1 MRIAHIDIPN
11 QVVLAPMAGVTDLVF
26 RRICHEMGCGLL
38 MTEMISD
45 MGLVHSQDRTFRLV
59 EIGAWEHPVS
69 VQIFGSD
76 PGSMERAAAIV
87 TGIGGDLIDINM
99 GCPAP
104 KIVKNGEG
112 SALMLD
118 PDRAEAIVRA
128 VVRAARQPVT
138 VKMRAGWDGDRINA
152 VKFAQRVEAA
162 GAAAVAVHGR
172 TREQFY
178 AGKADWGIIARVKQ
192 AVNIPV
198 IGNGDIWHPTD
209 AKRLLEE
216 TGCDGVMIGRGV
228 LGNPWLIR
236 RTVHYLA
243 TGVILPEPTAAERI
257 AMALRH
263 LRDLVAYKGEY
274 TGPREMRKHAAWYL
288 KGMRG
293 AAQVREQIN
302 QAKSQ
307 AEMESVLNSYLSHL
321 ASTQQ
326 EGDDNDCD
334 PGSQWQT
341 SPH

>member
-1 MRIAHIDIPN
+1 MKIAHIDIPN
-11 QVVLAPMAGVTDLVF
+11 PVVLAPMAGVTDLVF

-45 MGLVHSQDRTFRLV
+45 MGLVHSQQRTFRLV
-59 EIGAWEHPVS
+59 EIGEWEHPIS

-76 PGSMERAAAIV
+76 PVPMERAAAIV
-87 TGIGGDLIDINM
+87 TEIGGDLIDINM

-118 PDRAEAIVRA
+118 PARAEAIVRA
-128 VVRAARQPVT
+128 VVRVAKQPVT
-138 VKMRAGWDGDRINA
+138 VKMRAGWDSDHINA
-152 VKFAQRVEAA
+152 VELAKRVEAA

-178 AGKADWGIIARVKQ
+178 AGKADWGVIARVKQ
-192 AVNIPV
+192 AVRIPV

-209 AKRLLEE
+209 AARLLRE

-228 LGNPWLIR
+228 LGNPWLIKQ
-236 RTVHYLA
+236 TVHYLQ
-243 TGVILPEPTAAERI
+243 TGEMLPDPNPEERI
-257 AMALRH
+257 AMAIRH
-263 LRDLVAYKGEY
+263 LRDLVAQKGDY

-288 KGMRG
+288 KGLRG
-293 AAQVREQIN
+293 AAQIREQIN

-307 AEMESVLNSYLSHL
+307 SEMEAVLSAYLSDL
-321 ASTQQ
+321 EGEQW
-326 EGDDNDCD
+326 EGDDRDCD
-334 PGSQWQT
+334 PGTEW
-341 SPH
+341 